1 MGDAEDSGRR
11 WSCPLS
17 LRATKKPRNHS
28 TIVVAVA
35 RSRGM
40 TRGNDKRGLASGE
53 GGGCRRK
60 AMLDRVMWVQ
70 GRGWDGIGCCCDDRK
85 GGDMLWQEMM

>member
-1 MGDAEDSGRR
+1 MGDAEDFGRR

-17 LRATKKPRNHS
+17 LRATKKPRNHL

-40 TRGNDKRGLASGE
+40 TRGMTRRNDKRGLASGE
-53 GGGCRRK
+53 GDVPPEGDAGSGDVGTRK
-60 AMLDRVMWVQ
+60 GM
-70 GRGWDGIGCCCDDRK
+70 GWDWLLLRR
-85 GGDMLWQEMM
+85 

>member
-17 LRATKKPRNHS
+17 LRATKKPRNHL
-28 TIVVAVA
+28 TKVVAVA

-40 TRGNDKRGLASGE
+40 TRGMTRGVW
-53 GGGCRRK
+53 RR
-60 AMLDRVMWVQ
+60 
-70 GRGWDGIGCCCDDRK
+70 GRGWGVPPEGDAGSGDVGTRK
-85 GGDMLWQEMM
+85 GKGWDWLLLRR